1 MTQFSLTEIDALA
14 AKAARGAGYSWGM
27 AEEAGIATRW
37 LQAKGLPGTTLLL
50 AHLTNMGGTNWP
62 TIAPQIHA
70 NTWTTATGTPLCPLA
85 TGATLCDHAALIT
98 LPLTFTSIAT
108 PALLLP
114 FAASLSKILAT
125 PLRLTSPSGHAILN
139 GDDLWLDT
147 PQNWPTAPLTLT
159 QTTRP
164 TTPPYSAAIQP
175 IPQTTLTALTA
186 LALRTTVP
194 PSAQSRASA
203 GATGSDND

>member
-125 PLRLTSPSGHAILN
+125 PLRHPGRARCHN
-139 GDDLWLDT
+139 GSTART
-147 PQNWPTAPLTLT
+147 PRGAPVGGVACRTA
-159 QTTRP
+159 
-164 TTPPYSAAIQP
+164 TP
-175 IPQTTLTALTA
+175 
-186 LALRTTVP
+186 
-194 PSAQSRASA
+194 
-203 GATGSDND
+203 G